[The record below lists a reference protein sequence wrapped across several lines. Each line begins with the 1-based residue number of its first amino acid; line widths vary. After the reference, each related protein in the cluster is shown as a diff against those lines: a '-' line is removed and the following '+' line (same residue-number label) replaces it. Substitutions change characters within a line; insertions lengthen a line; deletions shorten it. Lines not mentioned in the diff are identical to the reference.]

1 MSSERILQNRLRKAV
16 KTLRRQNKGHTGALI
31 KRSLPEHSLVN
42 RYGGGFIA
50 VSFAIALSYPFIA
63 EGKNG
68 DLGRCWAGLAF
79 VMLHLVFYFHVR
91 LRRSLFEDQDLQTL
105 AVLPADLSWLAQRQF
120 KRAMSGGWW
129 PVSLVCLT
137 FIAIGLMLGL
147 QGWSWLV
154 SALVAPLFLIFS
166 LATGYLIGLW
176 PLVLRALLLILVSGW
191 VLCLASIQIEWLR
204 NSVLESISE
213 SGALLSVLV
222 PTGWMARFWWGLC
235 VDGHSAQLGFLLPIL
250 GLIVLAWRGR
260 ADYALVL
267 KKSLEARLAFSYA
280 EPPDWFSN
288 EDRDAFAASLTSPKL
303 TGLSEIEERIK
314 ERRFLRC
321 TPEGEPTALDSW
333 FWARLSERSKAVA
346 KWIWSGFWLG
356 LGRAWLRAALWLVAV
371 WVGCWLIKGQYPNA
385 LIWLY
390 AIGLFKAVGAGGGY
404 GQSAFASSRF
414 DSAPIKAQEV
424 LWHQG
429 RLVGLS
435 LAMSAPLLLA
445 HALLISVMRDAS
457 PADAFSWWLHGT
469 LALAALGIWWSGD
482 MGGVAIRGWRIV
494 SWMVKYGTIVMMVPV
509 ALYALIQGGSSAW
522 VASLICLC
530 LGLAKSYYFCW
541 LHNSVRIDL

>member
-1 MSSERILQNRLRKAV
+1 MSSERILQIRLRKAV
-16 KTLRRQNKGHTGALI
+16 KTLRRQNKGHTGARI
-31 KRSLPEHSLVN
+31 KRPLPEHSLIT

-50 VSFAIALSYPFIA
+50 FSCAIALSYLFIA
-63 EGKNG
+63 AGKNG
-68 DLGRCWAGLAF
+68 DLGQCWVGLAF
-79 VMLHLVFYFHVR
+79 VMLNLVFYFHVR
-91 LRRSLFEDQDLQTL
+91 LQRSLFEDHDLQTL
-105 AVLPADLSWLAQRQF
+105 AALPADLRWLVRRQF
-120 KRAMSGGWW
+120 KRALSGGWW
-129 PVSLVCLT
+129 PVLLVCLT
-137 FIAIGLMLGL
+137 FIVIGLMLAL
-147 QGWSWLV
+147 HGWSWLV

-166 LATGYLIGLW
+166 LATGYLIGLS
-176 PLVLRALLLILVSGW
+176 PLILRALRLILVSGW
-191 VLCLASIQIEWLR
+191 VLCLASIQIEWVR
-204 NSVLESISE
+204 HRVLAAMSE

-235 VDGHSAQLGFLLPIL
+235 ADGHSAQLGFLLPIL
-250 GLIVLAWRGR
+250 GLIVLAWCRR
-260 ADYALVL
+260 ADYGFML
-267 KKSLEARLAFSYA
+267 KKSLEARLAFSHA

-288 EDRDAFAASLTSPKL
+288 EDREAFAASLTSPKL
-303 TGLSEIEERIK
+303 IGLSEIEERIK
-314 ERRFLRC
+314 ERKFLKR
-321 TPEGEPTALDSW
+321 TLEGEPTAIDSW
-333 FWARLSERSKAVA
+333 FWTRLGERSKTVA
-346 KWIWSGFWLG
+346 RWIWGGFWLG
-356 LGRAWLRAALWLVAV
+356 LGRAWLRAALWLVAI
-371 WVGCWLIKGQYPNA
+371 WMGCWLIKGHYPNA

-390 AIGLFKAVGAGGGY
+390 AIGFFKAVGAGGGY
-404 GQSAFASSRF
+404 GQSAFASARF

-435 LAMSAPLLLA
+435 LAMSAPLLFA

-494 SWMVKYGTIVMMVPV
+494 SWMVKYGTLVMMVPV

-541 LHNSVRIDL
+541 LHNSVRVDL